1 MDFSYDFTNLHKK
14 RYFFLSLLENH
25 LFKFMEKN
33 IEDTYLLTR
42 IKAGDEGS
50 FDTLFRKYYPALC
63 AYGKKFIDLEDAEE
77 CAQETMLWLWE
88 NREALIIQTSLS
100 SYLFTCIHHRIINK
114 IHQREVKQRVE
125 TYFYEE
131 MQYLINSDN
140 LCLIKELTAHIH
152 KAIEALPESYRN
164 AFIMHRFKNMSYKEI
179 AEALEISPKT
189 VEYRIGQALKQLRID
204 LKDYLPLLP
213 FLFYN

>member
-1 MDFSYDFTNLHKK
+1 MVT
-14 RYFFLSLLENH
+14 
-25 LFKFMEKN
+25 
-33 IEDTYLLTR
+33 
-42 IKAGDEGS
+42 
-50 FDTLFRKYYPALC
+50 
-63 AYGKKFIDLEDAEE
+63 
-77 CAQETMLWLWE
+77 
-88 NREALIIQTSLS
+88 
-100 SYLFTCIHHRIINK
+100 
-114 IHQREVKQRVE
+114 
-125 TYFYEE
+125 
-131 MQYLINSDN
+131 
-140 LCLIKELTAHIH
+140 KELTAHIH

>member
-131 MQYLINSDN
+131 MQSLW
-140 LCLIKELTAHIH
+140 
-152 KAIEALPESYRN
+152 
-164 AFIMHRFKNMSYKEI
+164 KNRSM
-179 AEALEISPKT
+179 
-189 VEYRIGQALKQLRID
+189 
-204 LKDYLPLLP
+204 LLQQMI
-213 FLFYN
+213 